1 MGVGGWQ
8 LGSDRDPF
16 PRDTQAKARGELNP
30 RGTHGEH
37 RRGAE
42 VLEVQ
47 ICWKCKLVCSRVPG
61 RSSPRG
67 VVERDVPVSMPQLLG
82 PSATL
87 WTFSPIQPC

>member
-37 RRGAE
+37 WRGAE
-42 VLEVQ
+42 AARGCCPMAGLVMETPRGTPRAHTSGFGSQQEPAAGNNWVLEV
-47 ICWKCKLVCSRVPG
+47 
-61 RSSPRG
+61 
-67 VVERDVPVSMPQLLG
+67 
-82 PSATL
+82 
-87 WTFSPIQPC
+87 